1 MIRVKSQDCC
11 NGFITEVSKDEM
23 IKPNGVA
30 IVIENKITFEQTDL
44 GYYKDVKRAKEV
56 MEEIE
61 EHIRQAYVAREFKV
75 SVEDFDSLEHKN
87 SYILNL
93 KENAIYTMP
102 KE

>member
-1 MIRVKSQDCC
+1 MIIIKGQNDSVGKYIKINIGGSMITATDCTC
-11 NGFITEVSKDEM
+11 LDDESFY
-23 IKPNGVA
+23 I
-30 IVIENKITFEQTDL
+30 L
-44 GYYKDVKRAKEV
+44 GKYKDVERAKEV

-75 SVEDFDSLEHKN
+75 SVEDFNSLEHKN
-87 SYILNL
+87 YYILNL

>member
-1 MIRVKSQDCC
+1 MIIIKGQSGNISNVIHVELD
-11 NGFITEVSKDEM
+11 ESKT
-23 IKPNGVA
+23 A
-30 IVIENKITFEQTDL
+30 IFGLIERTRIACL
-44 GYYKDVKRAKEV
+44 GQGYSKERAKEV

-75 SVEDFDSLEHKN
+75 SVEDFNSLEHKN
-87 SYILNL
+87 YYILNL